1 MKQSWNDVYLKE
13 ESSKSLRRT
22 RQTALS
28 SQVLVLDFGC
38 ISKSREFER
47 RFLDDFG
54 WCKRSARCWAE
65 QSRAETIN
73 NLIHNKKKL
82 KNNSIGDW

>member
-47 RFLDDFG
+47 RFFG
-54 WCKRSARCWAE
+54 AKDLPARCWAE

>member
-47 RFLDDFG
+47 RFLGAKDLPDV
-54 WCKRSARCWAE
+54 E
-65 QSRAETIN
+65 QSRAEQRPLITLYTTRRSLKTIR
-73 NLIHNKKKL
+73 
-82 KNNSIGDW
+82 

>member
-13 ESSKSLRRT
+13 ESSKSLGRT

-28 SQVLVLDFGC
+28 PQVLVLDFGC
-38 ISKSREFER
+38 ISKSREIER

-54 WCKRSARCWAE
+54 
-65 QSRAETIN
+65 
-73 NLIHNKKKL
+73 
-82 KNNSIGDW
+82 